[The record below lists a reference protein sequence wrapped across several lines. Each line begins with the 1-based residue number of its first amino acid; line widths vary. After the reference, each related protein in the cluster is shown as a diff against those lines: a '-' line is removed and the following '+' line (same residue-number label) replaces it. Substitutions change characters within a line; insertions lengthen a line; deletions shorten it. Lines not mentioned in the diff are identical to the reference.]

1 MMKNILL
8 ALLAGTLVLLARD
21 ASAAKRPHVV
31 IAKPLPAPRPPLT
44 PVNGAVMAVIPLAI
58 AYDFQRRWTC
68 TPPPPG
74 DPLGLGGPGFDKP
87 VTPADGN
94 VMIPACQRM
103 YYKPQP
109 R

>member
-1 MMKNILL
+1 MKRLML
-8 ALLAGTLVLLARD
+8 ALLAGALTMPAIT
-21 ASAAKRPHVV
+21 AEAAKRPHVV

-44 PVNGAVMAVIPLAI
+44 PVNGAVMAVIPLAL
-58 AYDFQRRWTC
+58 AYDMQRRWTC

-94 VMIPACQRM
+94 VMIPACQRL
-103 YYKPQP
+103 YYQP
-109 R
+109 KSR